1 MSYRNKFGNKTDSSR
16 KESSFGNKDKSDYS
30 SYSNRF
36 DALDQIESNSDSRTS
51 SRREDSRTSSK
62 TSSRKENLKSSIRRE
77 DPKTSSRKEDS
88 RSSSRKE
95 DLRTS
100 LRREDLRSSSKYFED
115 DDGFKP
121 VRKTHYNS
129 EKRYN
134 RQDRNRSSESYSYS
148 SHRSSKT
155 ESTTSSDEP
164 IEKKELSKSVFT
176 INGPGYFK
184 RKSMVDKINNG
195 IKMSTVI
202 DITRLYNEAS
212 PDIQRFI
219 KQTEIEE
226 LNIIIWNYINEQETA
241 HIHIGFDEHECD
253 FMNPSEEDKPAD
265 LLISKSKFMSMMA
278 KMLFYQNCFDFIS
291 NSITINLPEYTSKK
305 QEQINHFGIIGFAI
319 HNDTPDS
326 GIKIYELFHVIV
338 YNMLNLFV
346 QGYAGKAYCFKIS
359 PQGNRFNIELRYDL
373 DEFEDVQDVIKH
385 IRLIA
390 TSYYNKIFSHL
401 ICYGCKQPDQR
412 KPFMKYSF
420 DGYVSRKKTTEET
433 ETKEEVKKEDDE

>member
-1 MSYRNKFGNKTDSSR
+1 MSYKFGNKTDSSR

-30 SYSNRF
+30 SSRYSNRF
-36 DALDQIESNSDSRTS
+36 DALDQIESSTDTVTQSSRREDSSSSSRREDTRSSSRRDDSRSS
-51 SRREDSRTSSK
+51 SRREDSR
-62 TSSRKENLKSSIRRE
+62 
-77 DPKTSSRKEDS
+77 
-88 RSSSRKE
+88 
-95 DLRTS
+95 
-100 LRREDLRSSSKYFED
+100 SSSKHSED

-121 VRKTHYNS
+121 VKKSHYNGG
-129 EKRYN
+129 KKHN
-134 RQDRNRSSESYSYS
+134 RQDRNRTSESYSYS

-155 ESTTSSDEP
+155 EHISSSDEP
-164 IEKKELSKSVFT
+164 IEKKGLPKGVFT

-226 LNIIIWNYINEQETA
+226 LNIIVWNYINEKETA

-253 FMNPSEEDKPAD
+253 FMNPSEEDEPAD

-291 NSITINLPEYTSKK
+291 NSIIVNLPEYTSKR
-305 QEQINHFGIIGFAI
+305 QETINHVGTIGFAI

-326 GIKIYELFHVIV
+326 GIKIFELFHVIV

-359 PQGNRFNIELRYDL
+359 PQGNRFNIEVRYDL
-373 DEFEDVQDVIKH
+373 DEFEDVQDAIKH

-401 ICYGCKQPDQR
+401 ICYGCKQPDKR

-420 DGYVSRKKTTEET
+420 DGYVARKKITEET
-433 ETKEEVKKEDDE
+433 ETKEEIKKEDDE